1 MGTVGGKTCWEL
13 LVMLTFVLTVG
24 LASLAAG
31 QLPDHLKAL
40 CPAYPNCDN
49 ALLAEY
55 DRIYKASLIQAPA
68 GAPQAPVRTTHF
80 VMSIMLLL
88 HKVSHVPISQTVM
101 SIMWPLLSEE
111 KDKHLLL
118 FPCPLETSP
127 DLCLD

>member
-1 MGTVGGKTCWEL
+1 MGSTVGNSYWEL
-13 LVMLTFVLTVG
+13 LVMLTLVLTLGV
-24 LASLAAG
+24 ASLTAG

-68 GAPQAPVRTTHF
+68 GAPRPQCKPLRNFHVPTTHF

-111 KDKHLLL
+111 KDKH
-118 FPCPLETSP
+118 PLRSP
-127 DLCLD
+127 